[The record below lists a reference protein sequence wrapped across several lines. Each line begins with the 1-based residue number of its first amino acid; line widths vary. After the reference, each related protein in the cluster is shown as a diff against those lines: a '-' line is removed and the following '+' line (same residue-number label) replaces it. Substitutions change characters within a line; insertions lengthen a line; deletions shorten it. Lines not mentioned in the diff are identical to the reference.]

1 MVACNS
7 GSHWKANKDAAEK
20 YGTGWATTAAAGYVS
35 GADQYAGASS
45 VDNQA
50 LFDDLCNP
58 LQSLTTFKQL
68 LSGTSDNSDTN
79 NNNDNGNTNNTPQE
93 DPYQTGAEF

>member
-1 MVACNS
+1 MEACNS

-68 LSGTSDNSDTN
+68 SGTADNSDTN